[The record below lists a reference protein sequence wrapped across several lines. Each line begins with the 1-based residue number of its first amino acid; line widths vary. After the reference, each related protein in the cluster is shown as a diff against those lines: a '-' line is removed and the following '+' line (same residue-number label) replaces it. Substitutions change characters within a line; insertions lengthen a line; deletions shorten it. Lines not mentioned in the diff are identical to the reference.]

1 MPLKLRKRE
10 KIAVGVAAGC
20 LILFLILQLVIFPV
34 LDQKK
39 RHQRSIQSK
48 KLALQEIL
56 FLKSEYEALQAK
68 AGLSHKRLSQ
78 RDKNF
83 TLFSFLDRLV
93 RESGLKGNI
102 TYMKPTS
109 TPKSSGPFK
118 ITAVEM
124 KLQTITM
131 EQLTTY
137 LYKVETS
144 KNEVNVKR
152 ISIAKA
158 GKQAGYIDAVLQV
171 ETFEI

>member
-1 MPLKLRKRE
+1 
-10 KIAVGVAAGC
+10 
-20 LILFLILQLVIFPV
+20 
-34 LDQKK
+34 
-39 RHQRSIQSK
+39 
-48 KLALQEIL
+48 
-56 FLKSEYEALQAK
+56 
-68 AGLSHKRLSQ
+68 
-78 RDKNF
+78 
-83 TLFSFLDRLV
+83 
-93 RESGLKGNI
+93 
-102 TYMKPTS
+102 
-109 TPKSSGPFK
+109 
-118 ITAVEM
+118 M